1 MAKNGKNKS
10 ARKPLTEISNNRNPP
25 KSNKKITKDEEDGA
39 LDRLLLAQS
48 DLTNLIHQ
56 IDELVSQAFK
66 HKLTCKMRNQEI
78 ESFTHVLSDMNS
90 SLKSWVPRFQQ
101 AFSSPST
108 ESVNHL
114 ASSLPINT
122 VSAGNNERK
131 NVHNISEEL
140 ELDTLISPSPL
151 VSWPTGC
158 RIESGRQLFL
168 LTPLPRS
175 KVLSSKRPGSSR
187 SVFEKLPNTD
197 TPFPTLSLPP
207 FLAVDGNS
215 HGDRSDRVDVK
226 SPKFFS
232 KSDVTKTES
241 TLEFGLVSPPPQFS
255 NHKDHSMY
263 LMTPLSKMSPLKTCM
278 LLEPVSESL
287 QQSNSDIPKLSTLA
301 VRIQNCDD
309 SPTPKS
315 CNGEVSEVLSSKY
328 SKLFG
333 FLPLNH
339 KSAIRREQIET
350 SPDWFFSPPK
360 TCILMEPPND
370 KLPINPAISD
380 FPSSECPFN
389 KQAIALF
396 SAPEKKACD
405 GCQSTKDF
413 FNCELLSARLAAP
426 ENTPMLN
433 GSEST
438 LRTGKRP
445 GENTLKRELWTKFE
459 AVSTDALHFDASLF
473 KETKGIGFLD
483 RLEEE
488 AFCEEMFL
496 RPKSLR

>member
-175 KVLSSKRPGSSR
+175 KVLSSKRPGSS
-187 SVFEKLPNTD
+187 
-197 TPFPTLSLPP
+197 
-207 FLAVDGNS
+207 
-215 HGDRSDRVDVK
+215 RVDVK